1 MGVSSWLVF
10 CVRAAYAHGTVR
22 QWTFTIRHTF
32 DAVAKARTTSAAA
45 ARHCLNTVITRSP
58 CDEAIHAVS
67 AATGWIASLRSQRR
81 EEIATIRPKRIYSN
95 PDCIPPRKLHACHHA
110 IVVNRAGPSVDSQ
123 TSAEIRFA
131 SIIARCCL
139 EV

>member
-45 ARHCLNTVITRSP
+45 ARHCLNTVIARSP
-58 CDEAIHAVS
+58 CDEAIHAGS
-67 AATGWIASLRSQRR
+67 AAAGWIARNDVRKSRQSGRNGFILIQVAFLPVNCMPAITRSW
-81 EEIATIRPKRIYSN
+81 
-95 PDCIPPRKLHACHHA
+95 
-110 IVVNRAGPSVDSQ
+110 
-123 TSAEIRFA
+123 
-131 SIIARCCL
+131 
-139 EV
+139 